1 MHEAVILAAGLGKRL
16 RPYTLKTPKPLL
28 PVQGKP
34 ILQWILHALPRQI
47 TRIYVVVHYL
57 AEQIEDWLT
66 KQTKSVQW
74 HIVRQEQ
81 PRGSG
86 DAVLACRDC
95 IQGDRFLVL
104 NGDDL
109 YAADDLARLS
119 EYRFALLA
127 YHVQEPSLFG
137 IVRVGPG
144 GTLAELVEKPNVPG
158 PALANAGAYML
169 PQDIFQVT
177 PQLSPR
183 GEYELTQ
190 MIGELA
196 QRIPCQ
202 ILEARFWFPI
212 GTVEAWQAAQSL
224 ELSQWVPNG

>member
-34 ILQWILHALPRQI
+34 ILQWIMHALPRQI
-47 TRIYVVVHYL
+47 TRVYVVVHYL
-57 AEQIEDWLT
+57 AEQIVDWLT
-66 KQTKSVQW
+66 KQTNPVQW
-74 HIVRQEQ
+74 HVVRQEQ

-86 DAVLACRDC
+86 DAVLACREC
-95 IQGDRFLVL
+95 IQGDRFLLL

-109 YAADDLARLS
+109 YAADDLARLV
-119 EYRFALLA
+119 EHRFGLLA
-127 YHVQEPSLFG
+127 YRVPEPRLFG
-137 IVRVGPG
+137 IVRVSPQ
-144 GTLAELVEKPNVPG
+144 GTLAELIEKPNISG

-169 PQDIFQVT
+169 PRDIFQVT

-183 GEYELTQ
+183 REYELTQ
-190 MIGELA
+190 MISELA
-196 QRIPCQ
+196 KQIPCQ
-202 ILEARFWFPI
+202 VLEASFWFPI

-224 ELSQWVPNG
+224 ELSQWIPNG